1 MLPNATHGVFGNTR
15 AAAAESPLLRLL
27 YIVTLL
33 PMDELL
39 AETFDRIVNRG
50 FDPRNSSF
58 PDRVVVLVVSAQGI
72 IDNGGFAYFHSLPF
86 DPPADPE
93 DFERVYTEI
102 GADECAAAFREAL
115 TRHRAQAADANYD
128 DLDVVLNG
136 ASEEIYARLTG
147 WILEHE
153 AELR

>member
-1 MLPNATHGVFGNTR
+1 MVYLATP
-15 AAAAESPLLRLL
+15 AAAAAGSPLLRLL

-128 DLDVVLNG
+128 DLDLLLNG